1 MFGRLGRVFPP
12 AHFAQVSLAAGRVTP
27 DFDLSFGSLAVGTLA
42 HALILPIPCPFVTPF
57 IDVRARR
64 CIVSR
69 FTQAARFEFS
79 VQPAAN
85 WPDLEDEARRA
96 VEDQIG
102 AITEDDHFPCPP
114 DLADQAIFPD

>member
-1 MFGRLGRVFPP
+1 MIYPITPEDKRV
-12 AHFAQVSLAAGRVTP
+12 
-27 DFDLSFGSLAVGTLA
+27 
-42 HALILPIPCPFVTPF
+42 F

-69 FTQAARFEFS
+69 FTQTARFEFG

-114 DLADQAIFPD
+114 DLAAQAIFPD